1 MQGKKRFLHFSNSK
15 DPVKNFANRMD
26 AKICLTYIETGKTL
40 FLKIIKLLL
49 RFDKLLSPLMVLPPA
64 IVLCVLLCKYH
75 SKDGK

>member
-1 MQGKKRFLHFSNSK
+1 
-15 DPVKNFANRMD
+15 MD